1 MQTLWT
7 IGYVLGEIPS
17 NMILTRVRPSI
28 WVSFPV
34 SQIQCDVSTDT
45 GLIDTYLGS
54 PLDRTHL
61 MHIEMQ
67 YCSTAL
73 RYQVPGRVGRSG
85 LLSWYAVL
93 DRLVVSER

>member
-28 WVSFPV
+28 WVSFSLP
-34 SQIQCDVSTDT
+34 QLECDSSTD
-45 GLIDTYLGS
+45 LNSLDTYLGS
-54 PLDRTHL
+54 LLDCTHL
-61 MHIEMQ
+61 LYIEMQ

-73 RYQVPGRVGRSG
+73 RCQVPGRAGRSG
-85 LLSWYAVL
+85 LLSRDAVF